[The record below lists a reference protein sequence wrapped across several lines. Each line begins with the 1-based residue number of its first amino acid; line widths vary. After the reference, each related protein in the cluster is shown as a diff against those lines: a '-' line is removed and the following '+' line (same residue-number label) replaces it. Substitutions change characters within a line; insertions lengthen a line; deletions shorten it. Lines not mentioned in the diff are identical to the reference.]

1 MALRKG
7 TWLLVSGEAPFLPNT
22 KKNWQKN
29 CGKLHGQVGYL
40 VPYFPAWCF
49 FWKKKRLGSLTKKH
63 RFVKKISLL
72 VARFQVWLVLG
83 VPAVSSTLWFFY
95 LPMFQTFFGRG
106 EFPQIRKNL
115 TSDISQLQGNTQAS
129 CWPLLLKTGLLGE
142 GFWFRLEALNF
153 KTAKILWHGWLSRGE
168 RFSILNDLNL
178 SEENP
183 MGNYGSH
190 LSATT
195 LGYHQHPRNQID
207 WIHFGS
213 RNSPWYFWKT
223 PFVYGGRSWT
233 FQPFSVSSHTTN
245 LTTVYRHTLLV
256 LGITCHKL
264 WERRIPHACCWK
276 AWCLLFFL
284 RRIESNIMFL
294 IPKKNNPRRIWFR
307 NHSPHPP
314 GRSNVKIMILC

>member
-1 MALRKG
+1 M
-7 TWLLVSGEAPFLPNT
+7 
-22 KKNWQKN
+22 
-29 CGKLHGQVGYL
+29 
-40 VPYFPAWCF
+40 
-49 FWKKKRLGSLTKKH
+49 
-63 RFVKKISLL
+63 
-72 VARFQVWLVLG
+72 LG
-83 VPAVSSTLWFFY
+83 VPAVSS
-95 LPMFQTFFGRG
+95 TFFGRG

-178 SEENP
+178 SE
-183 MGNYGSH
+183 GKSHGKLWCRH

-213 RNSPWYFWKT
+213 PNSPWY
-223 PFVYGGRSWT
+223 FVYGGRSWT
-233 FQPFSVSSHTTN
+233 FQPFSVSWFHPTPPTWQLCIGTPSLSLVSHATN
-245 LTTVYRHTLLV
+245 SGNGGSHMRS
-256 LGITCHKL
+256 
-264 WERRIPHACCWK
+264 CWK